1 MPLLISLAAW
11 RRAREWRR
19 SLRVEQ
25 EGEDAVVLVQE
36 GEVLQAQRDEAVR
49 TQKLRLKAEAVRLLV
64 EEAAREEAA
73 TRQGGYLPR
82 WPQGSKG
89 ARRDSPSLLAGAT

>member
-1 MPLLISLAAW
+1 MI
-11 RRAREWRR
+11 
-19 SLRVEQ
+19 VQ
-25 EGEDAVVLVQE
+25 EGEEAVVLVQE

-64 EEAAREEAA
+64 QEAAREEAA
-73 TRQGGYLPR
+73 TRQGYLPR

-89 ARRDSPSLLAGAT
+89 ARRDSPPLLTGAT